1 MRNFI
6 GRICSTL
13 RHCNGQG
20 HPEIA
25 MDSLKQKLRRA
36 VVRWLPEAT
45 ANSVLA
51 LKHRRNWRRDGGS
64 HLEYHAQY
72 ATRSVLIDELRNWLG
87 QGGAQPP
94 RVLEFGC
101 SGANNLRLMRERGV
115 SDVEYCGLDINPNA
129 IAFARRIYPAARF
142 HVCDD
147 LAFGALAPSLGHF
160 DAFLAFAVLY
170 YIPPD
175 RVLTL
180 LKAARQSADTVLIC
194 DDLSLFDADAGG
206 NDGLFLHPW
215 AALCRE
221 AGLEVVAGPVASTD
235 PSNRHGYFVA
245 RPSAVGPQQTR

>member
-1 MRNFI
+1 
-6 GRICSTL
+6 
-13 RHCNGQG
+13 
-20 HPEIA
+20 
-25 MDSLKQKLRRA
+25 MDTLKQKVRRA
-36 VVRWLPEAT
+36 LVRWLPEA

-51 LKHRRNWRRDGGS
+51 LKHRRSWRHDDDS
-64 HLEYHAQY
+64 HLQYHAQY
-72 ATRSVLIDELRNWLG
+72 ATRSVLIEELRRWVG
-87 QGGAQPP
+87 QGGAPV

-101 SGANNLRLMRERGV
+101 SGANNLRLMRERGL

-129 IAFARRIYPAARF
+129 IAFARRTYPGARF

-147 LAFGALAPSLGHF
+147 LAFSALAPSLGRF

-170 YIPPD
+170 YIPPE

-194 DDLSLFDADAGG
+194 DDLSHFDAAAGG

-235 PSNRHGYFVA
+235 PTNRHAYFVA
-245 RPSAVGPQQTR
+245 RPFAVGLHRDR